1 METLTD
7 IANKHN
13 CDKGTQ
19 AFEKHGYTEVYQ
31 YYIRRDVKRV
41 LLEIGVWKGDSIKMW
56 KEYNPELIVHGI
68 DIAPLCTD
76 CENVHVGNQ
85 SDGIFL
91 LGVLGKIIQPIHY
104 IIDDGSHRH
113 EDIVSSFMHLYP
125 NLVDE
130 GHYFIEDL
138 HAPQAQRDLTI
149 EKVQAFAGKQGELVC
164 DGKLFIIRK

>member
-1 METLTD
+1 MESLTD
-7 IANKHN
+7 IANRHN

-41 LLEIGVWKGDSIKMW
+41 LLEIGVWKGDSMKMW

-91 LGVLGKIIQPIHY
+91 LGVLRKIIQPIHY